1 MEEKNMLD
9 YRKFFEMEPGK
20 YWKLPE
26 NKKAQI
32 DKYMKD
38 PNYLPMIKYDGVWAR
53 IIVTENGVFI
63 QSRGIS
69 VVTNTYGEYQL
80 KVPHITNE
88 IKSLYPVGTVLLG
101 EICYPDF
108 KKDANHVG
116 SVLRCLDD
124 KAIKLQEKEED
135 KLHLYIFD
143 CLAYNGKEVYETPF
157 WSRVG
162 GDWAKK
168 GTYTRKAF
176 LGSDAKKLLESV
188 WDDGGEG
195 IILINKNEPY
205 NIGRAKAWHSI
216 KVKRELGEIESPVV
230 AFVEPN
236 KEYTG
241 DDPHWVHR
249 DFNGNLVTQAYAKGW
264 KAGVTVNYEGR
275 IINITSG
282 LTDEDAA
289 YLSTPEA
296 EEIMKAGKLV
306 AVFTGMSLTPDS
318 IRHPRL
324 IKLRDEA

>member
-1 MEEKNMLD
+1 MLN
-9 YRKFFEMEPGK
+9 YRKFFEMDPGK

-26 NKKAQI
+26 NKKGEI

-38 PNYLPMIKYDGVWAR
+38 INYIPMIKYDGVWSR
-53 IIVTENGVFI
+53 IIITDNGVFI

-69 VVTNTYGEYQL
+69 VVTNTYGEYQS
-80 KVPHITNE
+80 KVPHIVEELKN
-88 IKSLYPVGTVLLG
+88 LYPVGTVLLA
-101 EICYPDF
+101 EICFPDL

-116 SVLRCLDD
+116 SILRSLDD
-124 KAIKLQEKEED
+124 KAIKLQETEES
-135 KLHLYIFD
+135 KLHIYIFD
-143 CLAYNGKEVYETPF
+143 CLAYEGQEIYETPF
-157 WSRVG
+157 WNRMSGYIKTGKYVH
-162 GDWAKK
+162 
-168 GTYTRKAF
+168 KAF
-176 LGSDAKKLLESV
+176 VGSDSKKLLEHV
-188 WDDGGEG
+188 WDQGGEG
-195 IILINKNEPY
+195 IILVDKNQPY

-241 DDPHWVHR
+241 DDPHWTYIDV
-249 DFNGNLVTQAYAKGW
+249 NGKLLTKAFAKGW

-282 LTDEDAA
+282 LTDEDAE

-296 EEIMKAGKLV
+296 AEVMKAGKLV

-318 IRHPRL
+318 VRHPRL
-324 IKLRDEA
+324 IRLRDEA

>member
-1 MEEKNMLD
+1 MLD
-9 YRKFFEMEPGK
+9 YKKFLEMEPGK

-26 NKKAQI
+26 NKKLEVE
-32 DKYMKD
+32 KYMADK
-38 PNYLPMIKYDGVWAR
+38 NYIPMIKYDGVWAR
-53 IIVTENGVFI
+53 VIVMENDVVI

-69 VVTNTYGEYQL
+69 VVTNTYGEYQN
-80 KVPHITNE
+80 KVPHIIKE
-88 IKSLYPVGTVLLG
+88 IKDLYPAGTVLLG
-101 EICYPDF
+101 EICYPDL
-108 KKDANHVG
+108 KQDANKVG

-124 KAIKLQEKEED
+124 KAIALQENDKD

-143 CLAYNGKEVYETPF
+143 CLAYEGKEVMNNPF
-157 WSRVG
+157 WNRIS
-162 GDWAKK
+162 GDWLKK
-168 GTYTRKAF
+168 GNYVHRAF
-176 LGSDAKKLLESV
+176 VGSDAKILLESV

-195 IILINKNEPY
+195 IILIKKDEPY
-205 NIGRAKAWHSI
+205 NIGAAKAWHSI

-236 KEYTG
+236 KDYTG
-241 DDPHWVHR
+241 DDPHWTHR
-249 DFNGNLVTQAYAKGW
+249 DMNGNVVTEAYAKGW

-275 IINITSG
+275 VINITSG
-282 LTDEDAA
+282 LTDEDAQ

-296 EEIMKAGKLV
+296 AEIMKAGKLV

>member
-1 MEEKNMLD
+1 MLD
-9 YRKFFEMEPGK
+9 YKKFFEMEPGK

-26 NKKAQI
+26 NKKAEI

-53 IIVTENGVFI
+53 VIVTETGVVI

-69 VVTNTYGEYQL
+69 VVTDTYGEYQL

-124 KAIKLQEKEED
+124 KAVGLQEKDED
-135 KLHLYIFD
+135 KLHIYFFD
-143 CLAYNGKEVYETPF
+143 CLAYDGKEVYQNPF
-157 WSRVG
+157 WNRYG
-162 GDWAKK
+162 GDWIKK
-168 GTYTRKAF
+168 GTYSHKAF

-195 IILINKNEPY
+195 ILLINKNEPY

-236 KEYTG
+236 KDYTG
-241 DDPHWVHR
+241 DDPHWTHR
-249 DFNGNLVTQAYAKGW
+249 DINGNMVTQAYAKGW

-275 IINITSG
+275 VINITSG

-324 IKLRDEA
+324 IRLRDEA

>member
-1 MEEKNMLD
+1 MLD
-9 YRKFFEMEPGK
+9 YKKFFEMEPGK

-26 NKKAQI
+26 NKKAEI

-53 IIVTENGVFI
+53 VIVTETGVVI

-69 VVTNTYGEYQL
+69 VVTNTYGEYQTR
-80 KVPHITNE
+80 VPHIVDE
-88 IKSLYPVGTVLLG
+88 LKKSYPVGTVLLG
-101 EICYPDF
+101 EICFPDL
-108 KKDANHVG
+108 KKDANQVG
-116 SVLRCLDD
+116 SILRSLTE
-124 KAIKLQEKEED
+124 KAVALQKKEED

-143 CLAYNGKEVYETPF
+143 CLAYDGQEVMNNPF
-157 WSRVG
+157 WNRIS
-162 GDWAKK
+162 GDWIKK
-168 GTYTRKAF
+168 SDYVHRAF
-176 LGSDAKKLLESV
+176 VGSDAKKLLESV

-195 IILINKNEPY
+195 IILIKKNEPY

-241 DDPHWVHR
+241 DDPHWAHR
-249 DFNGNLVTQAYAKGW
+249 DVNGNVVTQAYAKGW

-275 IINITSG
+275 VINITSG

-324 IKLRDEA
+324 IRLRDEA